1 MANQTI
7 SQLPDAGPITGT
19 ELVPV
24 VQDGVTAKTTASAL
38 AASPVL
44 TQTFLTK
51 NQELTLNNSRYLAT
65 TTGLGLADGGPTSTY
80 TISLNGASGSLETAG
95 AGVVVKTGSNTVT
108 SRSMAVS
115 GAGLSVSNAD
125 GTGGNPTFALSGI
138 AQAVANLSGTGLMAI
153 VGGTTVAG
161 RQIYG
166 TVNQITVVDGNGAGD
181 PTISISSNPVI
192 PGTGAITLPVGTT
205 AQQPV
210 GAPGQFRFNSDTQ
223 TFDGF
228 ANGSWSQFSLVGGV
242 TSFSAGSTGLTPSS
256 PTGGPVVLGGIVN
269 VTHGGTGA
277 SSLTGYV
284 KGSGTSP
291 LTASATVPTTDLS
304 GTISNGQL
312 ANSAV
317 TVNGTT
323 ISLGSSGTIT
333 ATASNALTI
342 GTGLNGTSYNGST
355 PVTIEIA
362 NTGVSAASYGA
373 ASKTLTA
380 TVNAQGQLT
389 ALADTNIAI
398 TNTQVSGLGT
408 MSTQNATSVAITGGS
423 INGTTIGA
431 STAAAGTFTSITTT
445 SGTISTTPVNAT
457 DIVNKSYVDTLAA
470 SGIHFH
476 QPVRVESPINL
487 NATYN
492 NGAAGV
498 GATLTN
504 AGTQAALVI
513 DGVTVNVADRV
524 LVYQQ
529 TTQTQNG
536 IYVVSDV
543 GSGSTNWVLTRSS
556 DANTYVINSAA
567 GLSEGSTVF
576 VQEGAT
582 GAGETYTCNTNGVI
596 TFGTTAI
603 TFAQISS
610 AQIYSAGTGL
620 TLSGTQFSITNT
632 GVTAA
637 SYGTSSSV
645 PTLAINAQGQVTS
658 ASNTAIAINAN
669 QITSGTIT
677 NSQLQ
682 NSSVTVNG
690 SAISLGGSATVTAVN
705 PNALTIGTGLTGSSY
720 DGSAPITIALG
731 TSGVSAATYGSASQ
745 VPVFAVDTY
754 GRVTSVTDTP
764 IAISSGAVSGLAASA
779 TTDTTNASNIT
790 TGTIGSALITGSYT
804 GITGVGTLTAGT
816 WNANTIGVAYG
827 GTGLTATPSN
837 GQLPIGNGTGYS
849 LATLTAGTNV
859 SITNTSGGIT
869 ISATPAAGGTV
880 TSVDVSG
887 GTTGLTTSGGP
898 VTVSGTI
905 TLAGTLNVANG
916 GTGATTLTGYVKGN
930 GTSAFSA
937 STSIPNTDITG
948 LGTMSTQNAGTV
960 AITGGTIE
968 GTSVGATTASTVRGT
983 TITATTQFSGSGAGL
998 TSIPNSATTA
1008 TNANTASTIVARDG
1022 SGNFSAGT
1030 ITASL
1035 SGNASTA
1042 TTATNQSGGTVSATT
1057 GAFSSTITS
1066 SFAPAAFNTT
1076 TPGLTNYGFV
1086 FNGAS
1091 SADNAQ
1097 GFTWSWTNGGGAQA
1111 GVYVQSSGAYGT
1123 RMYLATTDNF
1133 STGAKNALYISE
1145 SGVVQTLRNYFQAN
1159 GSIRA
1164 PIFYDS
1170 DNTSYYLDPTSTTAL
1185 RTVGDWRADSAAWSG
1200 EFAGKMQYHANNW
1213 YLQFLTSMVFRNS
1226 GGSNIMTCDS
1236 SGNVTF
1242 SGNVTAYSD
1251 ARLKENVVTVDS
1263 ALAKVTALRGVYYNK
1278 IGDEKRRVGVIAQE
1292 VQEVLPEVV
1301 LTVNEKD
1308 PSTGEESDMLAV
1320 DYGNMVGLLI
1330 EAIKE
1335 LRAEVAA
1342 LKQGK

>member
-7 SQLPDAGPITGT
+7 SQLPNAGPITGV
-19 ELVPV
+19 ELVPI
-24 VQDGVTAKTTASAL
+24 VQEGVTVKTTTSAL
-38 AASPVL
+38 AGSPVL

-65 TTGLGLADGGPTSTY
+65 TTGLGLTDGGPTSSY

-95 AGVVVKTGSNTVT
+95 AGIVVKTGSNTVT

-153 VGGTTVAG
+153 VGGTIVAG

-317 TVNGTT
+317 TVNGTS

-342 GTGLNGTSYNGST
+342 GTGLSGGSYNGST
-355 PVTIEIA
+355 PITIAIS

-431 STAAAGTFTSITTT
+431 STAAAGTFTSVTTT

-457 DIVNKSYVDTLAA
+457 DIANKSYVDTIAA
-470 SGIHFH
+470 SGITFH
-476 QPVRVESPINL
+476 TPVKYESPIAL
-487 NATYN
+487 TATYN
-492 NGAAGV
+492 QPGGPGVGV

-504 AGTQAALVI
+504 AGTLAAFAP
-513 DGVTVNVADRV
+513 DGPTAAPGDRV
-524 LVYQQ
+524 LIYQQ
-529 TTQTQNG
+529 ANAFENGVYTVTT
-536 IYVVSDV
+536 V
-543 GSGSTNWVLTRSS
+543 GNGSTAWVLTRAT
-556 DANTYVINSAA
+556 DADTY
-567 GLSEGSTVF
+567 GLKDPNALGGGDAFF
-576 VQEGAT
+576 VTSGNT
-582 GAGETYTCNTNGVI
+582 GAGETYVLNTTGVI
-596 TFGTTAI
+596 TFGTTNL
-603 TFAQISS
+603 TFVQISS
-610 AQIYSAGTGL
+610 AQIYNAGTGL
-620 TLSGTQFSITNT
+620 NLSPATTFNISNT

-731 TSGVSAATYGSASQ
+731 TSGVSASTYGSASQ

-754 GRVTSVTDTP
+754 GRVTSVTNTP

-790 TGTIGSALITGSYT
+790 TGTIGSALLTGSYT

-816 WNANTIGVAYG
+816 WNASAIGVAYG

-869 ISATPAAGGTV
+869 ISATPSFGGTV

-937 STSIPNTDITG
+937 STAIPNTDITG
-948 LGTMSTQNAGTV
+948 LGTMSTQNAGSV
-960 AITGGTIE
+960 AITGGTIN
-968 GTSVGATTASTVRGT
+968 GTSIGATTASTGVFT
-983 TITATTQFSGSGAGL
+983 SLTATSG
-998 TSIPNSATTA
+998 I
-1008 TNANTASTIVARDG
+1008 
-1022 SGNFSAGT
+1022 
-1030 ITASL
+1030 
-1035 SGNASTA
+1035 
-1042 TTATNQSGGTVSATT
+1042 SGG
-1057 GAFSSTITS
+1057 
-1066 SFAPAAFNTT
+1066 
-1076 TPGLTNYGFV
+1076 V
-1086 FNGAS
+1086 F
-1091 SADNAQ
+1091 
-1097 GFTWSWTNGGGAQA
+1097 
-1111 GVYVQSSGAYGT
+1111 
-1123 RMYLATTDNF
+1123 
-1133 STGAKNALYISE
+1133 
-1145 SGVVQTLRNYFQAN
+1145 
-1159 GSIRA
+1159 
-1164 PIFYDS
+1164 
-1170 DNTSYYLDPTSTTAL
+1170 
-1185 RTVGDWRADSAAWSG
+1185 
-1200 EFAGKMQYHANNW
+1200 
-1213 YLQFLTSMVFRNS
+1213 
-1226 GGSNIMTCDS
+1226 
-1236 SGNVTF
+1236 
-1242 SGNVTAYSD
+1242 
-1251 ARLKENVVTVDS
+1251 
-1263 ALAKVTALRGVYYNK
+1263 
-1278 IGDEKRRVGVIAQE
+1278 
-1292 VQEVLPEVV
+1292 
-1301 LTVNEKD
+1301 
-1308 PSTGEESDMLAV
+1308 
-1320 DYGNMVGLLI
+1320 
-1330 EAIKE
+1330 
-1335 LRAEVAA
+1335 
-1342 LKQGK
+1342 